1 MIFLYCPSLSKIL
14 SRLSQTSQ
22 LTVVFTVL
30 MKLILITCVNLFLL
44 AHATKQ
50 YVATFN
56 TDNTGISGSVTVDN
70 GQFIIDLD
78 LSNDDL
84 RRNGFGGMNF
94 TECTQDGL
102 SYHIHQLW
110 VYDDLN
116 DRTASD
122 CGPSY
127 TSGHCM

>member
-1 MIFLYCPSLSKIL
+1 
-14 SRLSQTSQ
+14 
-22 LTVVFTVL
+22 
-30 MKLILITCVNLFLL
+30 MKLISITCVNLFLL
-44 AHATKQ
+44 AKATKQ

-56 TDNTGISGSVTVDN
+56 TSNTGIAGSVTVDN
-70 GQFIIDLD
+70 GQIIIDLD

-84 RRNGFGGMNF
+84 RRNGFGGYINF
-94 TECTQDGL
+94 TECTEYGL

-110 VYDDLN
+110 AYDDFN
-116 DRTASD
+116 DRMASE